1 MKNLLIRSTLT
12 SLARLGVAEVCVAA
26 GARNAPLITALI
38 ASDGIKL
45 WSFFEERS
53 AAFFAL
59 GRLMVDRMPIAVL
72 TTSGT
77 AAAELLPAVIE
88 AHYQGLPLVVVTA
101 DRPRRFR
108 GSGAPQAIEQ
118 KDLFGAYVSACIDV
132 EEGASISW
140 PARLADKPLHI
151 NVCLDEPLD
160 AEQHGIDFLR
170 HHLQKP
176 LKAEKV
182 REFLLTGE
190 PTAVIACGLH
200 PHEAREAAPVLEKL
214 GLPIIAETTSNLWG
228 RKQLDGLLLPSSEA
242 TFRAL
247 DIGQVIRLGGVPSAR
262 WWRDLESRPE
272 VRVTNISRLP
282 FPGLARKDYVQTL
295 PWQALESLAARSK
308 LTPAV
313 FNHQKR
319 AIQPL
324 LDEHPLSE
332 PAWMRELTGRMAAH
346 DRVFI
351 GNSLPIPRDE
361 PVAGPSAR
369 RGGVLCEPRR
379 QWHRWSRLD
388 LAGRGERVTD
398 EQVVVSRDA
407 HDIAGVG
414 VVHRLA
420 LAGEEALRVAE
431 AHAVPGAHVEH
442 VHVALELA
450 GNDADEG
457 HAVAVLR
464 VHVRLDLEHE
474 RGNSSDAGSIVSP
487 LVSFGSGGGESSRN
501 RSNNNCTP
509 KLFAALP
516 KKTGVSSPAS
526 TFFTSKS
533 APAPSSSSSSSQTWR

>member
-351 GNSLPIPRDE
+351 GNSLPIRE
-361 PVAGPSAR
+361 MNLSLGPLQEGVEFYANRGANGIDGLVSTWLGASAS
-369 RGGVLCEPRR
+369 
-379 QWHRWSRLD
+379 SRSSWLVVGDLSAMYD
-388 LAGRGERVTD
+388 LAAPWIMPQLPQGNRRLVVMNNHGGKIFSRVKSLACLPD
-398 EQVVVSRDA
+398 EARQIIESRHRVSFEPWAQMWGLSYVRATKPEHLD
-407 HDIAGVG
+407 D
-414 VVHRLA
+414 LA
-420 LAGEEALRVAE
+420 DG
-431 AHAVPGAHVEH
+431 
-442 VHVALELA
+442 
-450 GNDADEG
+450 
-457 HAVAVLR
+457 AVLI
-464 VHVRLDLEHE
+464 EIIP
-474 RGNSSDAGSIVSP
+474 DAGQTEAFYAAMERP
-487 LVSFGSGGGESSRN
+487 LR
-501 RSNNNCTP
+501 
-509 KLFAALP
+509 
-516 KKTGVSSPAS
+516 TG
-526 TFFTSKS
+526 TD
-533 APAPSSSSSSSQTWR
+533 